1 MPYLAQHLTLQL
13 VFCPSP
19 EGEYLRWLTPLG
31 EWAAWLFAGDV
42 DTKTDSTDATDSA
55 TADGRA
61 TVAVRRPATDTLTVR
76 AGDLS
81 DQQHAALTTLLDSP
95 QVFRQLA
102 DGRRQPVLVVQ
113 GSSLTRTSADGRHE
127 LELSLKLPARNAL
140 TH

>member
-61 TVAVRRPATDTLTVR
+61 TVAVRRPATDTLTVTSNMQRLPRCSIRRRSSVNWLMVGDNRCSWCR
-76 AGDLS
+76 APAS
-81 DQQHAALTTLLDSP
+81 RAPQPMAA
-95 QVFRQLA
+95 
-102 DGRRQPVLVVQ
+102 
-113 GSSLTRTSADGRHE
+113 TSW
-127 LELSLKLPARNAL
+127 S
-140 TH
+140 